1 MALDGQTG
9 SKKPKRGPE
18 DSWDHVLRSL
28 AGLLWP
34 SGPNAAAPVP
44 PENLLIPRGSN
55 GIRGL

>member
-34 SGPNAAAPVP
+34 SGLNEAAPVP
-44 PENLLIPRGSN
+44 PENLLNRVVDTG
-55 GIRGL
+55 

>member
-34 SGPNAAAPVP
+34 SGLNEAAPVP
-44 PENLLIPRGSN
+44 PENLLPDE
-55 GIRGL
+55 